1 MNPNLI
7 RSMASSPAI
16 FRQNLQ
22 LPGAHGVVNC
32 AESLA
37 DFQRNWFEALDP
49 ALVAVSRGEKPT
61 IGRFWAEW
69 TKGCGKDTTIAMG
82 LLWLLAFSPRL
93 LNCQVAAV
101 DGDQA
106 DELRKVAKG
115 ILAKNEWLDEVIE
128 IQAGRIVNRRTESQ
142 VEIIAAD
149 TAGSHG
155 ARPDVLLINELAHI
169 SKTEFVEN
177 LLDNAAKVPHGV
189 VIVATNAGF
198 KASWAW
204 KLREAYRTSP
214 RWHFSQ
220 YSQPAP
226 WIDAAE
232 LAERKRVST
241 NNRYLRLWWGV
252 WTSSAGDAFDET
264 DLLAAVTQT
273 DRMNGY
279 ESANGWRFVGGL
291 DLGIS
296 HDHSALVVLGAR
308 FETQRVQLANCWSWK
323 PPRGGKVDLASVQ
336 WAIMDAHRQYKLET
350 LFYDPY
356 QAELMAQQ
364 LRSGCRG
371 MKVEPMNFVGSN
383 LARMATVAMEAFR
396 SRRVDLYPDP
406 RLLDDLRRLTIEEG
420 KSYGHRLTS
429 TRDTDGHCD
438 LATAFVIAL
447 PGAIEAAGTRRKTI
461 IVA

>member
-1 MNPNLI
+1 
-7 RSMASSPAI
+7 MATSPAL
-16 FRQNLQ
+16 FRQHLQ

-37 DFQRNWFEALDP
+37 DFQRDWFSALDP
-49 ALVAVSRGEKPT
+49 ALLAVSRGEKPT

-69 TKGCGKDTTIAMG
+69 TKGCGKDTTIAIG
-82 LLWLLAFSPRL
+82 LLWLLAFCPRL

-101 DGDQA
+101 DSDQA
-106 DELRKVAKG
+106 DELRKVTKG
-115 ILAKNEWLDEVIE
+115 ILAKNEWLNEVIE
-128 IQAGRIVNRRTESQ
+128 VQNWRIINRRTESQ

-198 KASWAW
+198 KQSWAW
-204 KLREAYRTSP
+204 KLREAYRASS
-214 RWHFSQ
+214 RWHFSIH
-220 YSQPAP
+220 SQPAP
-226 WIDAAE
+226 WIDEAE
-232 LAERKRVST
+232 LADRKRVST

-252 WTSSAGDAFDET
+252 WTSSAGDAFEEA
-264 DLLAAVTQT
+264 DLIAAVTKT

-279 ESANGWRFVGGL
+279 ESAQGWRFIGGL

-296 HDHSALVVLGAR
+296 HDHSGFVVLGAR
-308 FETQRVQLANCWSWK
+308 FETQRVQLANAFSWK
-323 PPRGGKVDLASVQ
+323 PPRGGKVDLA
-336 WAIMDAHRQYKLET
+336 AIQATIVAAHRQYKLET
-350 LFYDPY
+350 VFYDPY
-356 QAELMAQQ
+356 QAELMGQQ
-364 LRSGCRG
+364 LRVACRG
-371 MKVEPMNFVGSN
+371 MNVEPMNFVGAN
-383 LARMATVAMEAFR
+383 LAKMATVAMESFR
-396 SRRVDLYPDP
+396 SRRIDLYPET

-420 KSYGHRLTS
+420 KSYGHRLSS
-429 TRDTDGHCD
+429 TRDSDGHCD

-447 PGAIEAAGTRRKTI
+447 PGAIEAAATRRKTI